1 MKTIQD
7 FAALLDG
14 REYKK
19 EMTEDEIIQ
28 ARELGFVIVFG
39 CSDDR
44 TVFHGAIEEER
55 QTVDGG
61 TLYITE
67 KGLFE
72 DCPCNCIYSQE
83 AKAKAS
89 PIEVRWCKGPYVWSY
104 RTEIPHESFEI
115 IDNQPAENLKFCQ
128 GMVFDLN
135 GIE

>member
-28 ARELGFVIVFG
+28 ARKLGFVIVFG

-83 AKAKAS
+83 AKEKAS
-89 PIEVRWCKGPYVWSY
+89 PIEVRWCKGPMSGP
-104 RTEIPHESFEI
+104 TELRSPTKALRSSTISPQKTSSSAREWC
-115 IDNQPAENLKFCQ
+115 LT
-128 GMVFDLN
+128 
-135 GIE
+135 

>member
-61 TLYITE
+61 SQAIAALDPVALTPDIVQQHI
-67 KGLFE
+67 K
-72 DCPCNCIYSQE
+72 DCHCHRGDPLTQ
-83 AKAKAS
+83 
-89 PIEVRWCKGPYVWSY
+89 
-104 RTEIPHESFEI
+104 T
-115 IDNQPAENLKFCQ
+115 Q
-128 GMVFDLN
+128 GNGKVFKTR
-135 GIE
+135 GA

>member
-28 ARELGFVIVFG
+28 ARKLGFVIVFG

-55 QTVDGG
+55 QTIVGG

-67 KGLFE
+67 KACL
-72 DCPCNCIYSQE
+72 
-83 AKAKAS
+83 
-89 PIEVRWCKGPYVWSY
+89 
-104 RTEIPHESFEI
+104 RTALVTVFIHRR
-115 IDNQPAENLKFCQ
+115 QRKRPAPSR
-128 GMVFDLN
+128 
-135 GIE
+135 

>member
-28 ARELGFVIVFG
+28 ARKLGFVIVFG

-83 AKAKAS
+83 AKEKAS

-104 RTEIPHESFEI
+104 RTEIDPI
-115 IDNQPAENLKFCQ
+115 IIFSDRFIVDTDTALFNISNAVLS
-128 GMVFDLN
+128 
-135 GIE
+135 